1 MGYPLFFTFKG
12 VINMK
17 LLAWDQSSKKSG
29 WCLLE
34 DGKYIKSGIIDK
46 SKIADIDIR
55 IGEMGIAICQQIKEL
70 GPDLVIIEDIQNQS
84 SISTVVSL
92 ARLQGFILGWCYVK
106 HIKTEIVRPSEW
118 RKVLKFKQGAGVKRQ
133 ELKEQGMN
141 YVKSK
146 YGMDLSEDEA
156 EGCCIAD
163 ASWIK
168 FVQN

>member
-1 MGYPLFFTFKG
+1 
-12 VINMK
+12 MK

-34 DGKYIKSGIIDK
+34 DGKYVKSGIIDK
-46 SKIADIDIR
+46 SQIADIDTR
-55 IGEMGIAICQQIKEL
+55 IGEMGIAICQHIKEL
-70 GPDLVIIEDIQNQS
+70 NPDIVIIEDIQNQS

-106 HIKTEIVRPSEW
+106 HIKTEIIRPSEW
-118 RKVLKFKQGAGVKRQ
+118 RKVLEFKQGAGVKRQ

-141 YVKSK
+141 YVQSK
-146 YGMDLSEDEA
+146 YNMNLSEDEA
-156 EGCCIAD
+156 ESCCIAD

-168 FVQN
+168 FVKN

>member
-1 MGYPLFFTFKG
+1 
-12 VINMK
+12 MK

-34 DGKYIKSGIIDK
+34 DGKYVKSGIIDK
-46 SKIADIDIR
+46 SKIADIDTR

-70 GPDLVIIEDIQNQS
+70 NPDIVIIENIQNQS

-92 ARLQGFILGWCYVK
+92 ARLQGFVLGWCYVK
-106 HIKTEIVRPSEW
+106 HIRTEIVGPSEW
-118 RKVLKFKQGAGVKRQ
+118 RKLLKFKQGAGVKRK

-146 YGMDLSEDEA
+146 YNMDLSEDEA
-156 EGCCIAD
+156 ESCCIAD

-168 FVQN
+168 FVKH

>member
-1 MGYPLFFTFKG
+1 
-12 VINMK
+12 MK

-29 WCLLE
+29 YCLIE
-34 DGKYIKSGIIDK
+34 DGKYVQSGIIDK
-46 SKIADIDIR
+46 SEIADIDTR

-70 GPDLVIIEDIQNQS
+70 HPDIVIIEDVQNQS

-106 HIKTEIVRPSEW
+106 HIRTEIIRPSEW

-133 ELKEQGMN
+133 ELKKQSMD
-141 YVKSK
+141 YIKTK
-146 YGMDLSEDEA
+146 YNMDLPEDEGEA
-156 EGCCIAD
+156 VCIGD

-168 FVQN
+168 FVRS

>member
-1 MGYPLFFTFKG
+1 
-12 VINMK
+12 MK

-34 DGKYIKSGIIDK
+34 DGKYVKSGIIDK
-46 SKIADIDIR
+46 HKIADIDTR

-70 GPDLVIIEDIQNQS
+70 QPDIVVIEDIQNQS
-84 SISTVVSL
+84 SISTVVYL

-118 RKVLKFKQGAGVKRQ
+118 RKVLDFKQGAGVKRQ
-133 ELKEQGMN
+133 ELKEQGMD
-141 YVKSK
+141 YVKNK
-146 YGMDLSEDEA
+146 YNVDLSEDECEA
-156 EGCCIAD
+156 MCIAD

-168 FVQN
+168 FVKN

>member
-1 MGYPLFFTFKG
+1 MAAPCFLRLKG
-12 VINMK
+12 LMDMK

-34 DGKYIKSGIIDK
+34 DDKYVKSGIIDK
-46 SKIADIDIR
+46 SKIADIDTR

-70 GPDLVIIEDIQNQS
+70 NPDIVIIEDIQNQS

-106 HIKTEIVRPSEW
+106 HIKTEIIRPSEW
-118 RKVLKFKQGAGVKRQ
+118 RKVLEFKQGAGVKRQ

-141 YVKSK
+141 YVRST
-146 YGMDLSEDEA
+146 YNMDLSEDECEA
-156 EGCCIAD
+156 MCIAD

-168 FVQN
+168 FIKN